1 MANSKRVMA
10 VRFPKHRRG
19 DTAALLN
26 IAAELDIIN
35 ITNNHIP
42 VLSSGKKPVR
52 DGLTV
57 GASLMLAAIGLACK
71 PTTKLGW

>member
-10 VRFPKHRRG
+10 VRFPKPSRV
-19 DTAALLN
+19 DTASLLN
-26 IAAELDIIN
+26 IAEELDVIN
-35 ITNNHIP
+35 ITNSHIP

-57 GASLMLAAIGLACK
+57 GASLMLAAIGRACK